1 LELER
6 ETRPFVTTQ
15 PTVRWE
21 AMGSAQTLLTR
32 LELTDQGAAQR
43 YRSFFEDQMQ
53 RAQRNVPMCG
63 AVSR

>member
-1 LELER
+1 
-6 ETRPFVTTQ
+6 VTTQ